1 MATTGHE
8 NELISVE
15 RLKDTLQKFKT
26 DKVDTKVDG
35 VSYDTTNKKL
45 KKSFNGT
52 ASDVVAASTIVTDG
66 GGVTSSTNGLKIEV
80 VNSMPQSPNSDTIY
94 IVK

>member
-8 NELISVE
+8 SELITVE

-26 DKVDTKVDG
+26 EKVDTKVDG

-45 KKSFNGT
+45 QKSVNGT
-52 ASDVVAASTIVTDG
+52 ASDVVGAATVVTDG
-66 GGVTSSTNGLKIEV
+66 GGVTSSTNGLKIELV
-80 VNSMPQSPNSDTIY
+80 DAMPASPNSGTIY

>member
-8 NELISVE
+8 SELISVE

-26 DKVDTKVDG
+26 EKVDTKVDG
-35 VSYDTTNKKL
+35 VLYDGTNKKL
-45 KKSFNGT
+45 QKSVNGT
-52 ASDVVAASTIVTDG
+52 ASDVVNASTVVTDG

-80 VNSMPQSPNSDTIY
+80 VTAMPASPNSDTIY